1 MTCNG
6 NVLPVCCLG
15 WGLFLLISRFSPLF
29 SALFYLPSP
38 SFLFSLVSLPPPPP
52 TSALFHTSPS
62 PSPPPSLPFSL
73 PSSLPP
79 LSDYSRRHSSSGG
92 YYRGGHREYDRRG
105 SEDMGRRA
113 TYNYDRRASD
123 YGRFVTLCV
132 KCDGVNCDEYVSW
145 YSVLNPV
152 NVKCTN

>member
-1 MTCNG
+1 MVIYYC
-6 NVLPVCCLG
+6 VLFRLG
-15 WGLFLLISRFSPLF
+15 VVPPLISRFSPL
-29 SALFYLPSP
+29 LCPL
-38 SFLFSLVSLPPPPP
+38 LPPLSLLLLLPC
-52 TSALFHTSPS
+52 
-62 PSPPPSLPFSL
+62 SPPPSPLILLPPFPFSL

-79 LSDYSRRHSSSGG
+79 LTDYSRRHSSSGG